1 MVFRR
6 LAPKIAIIGSVGM
19 AFGML
24 AGLAACRGGGNLND
38 FLGGGFLGQF
48 VGSGGT
54 NGGGG
59 GGGAD
64 NANDN
69 TDTDTGSGNRSDADP
84 CSLPQPQKFIRIS
97 MRNQAPDFIHY
108 FLALIAFVRSD
119 THPDGVVCEDDIGL
133 YTAFGYQQVVDGQS
147 QAFGNECIVGPA
159 LIYFHRSGQFR
170 SAGATINLA
179 SGIGP
184 AQGST
189 PTFDTFFTSAGAQ
202 VPVPNQILF
211 HNPGTGE
218 GAGLKVSR
226 GSPDPCANVIGL
238 LDPACQQD
246 AFYYVDEGD
255 LLAGSRGLG
264 QNSGRRIPAEIQ
276 GTACQCLGAGIP
288 FQVVAPS
295 NTAATA
301 TLCDEFVRGARIE
314 YVFFREDRT
323 PPFPQLVW
331 RVTDSGGQV
340 VHDFDSRAPVR

>member
-1 MVFRR
+1 MFFRR
-6 LAPKIAIIGSVGM
+6 TMTRLFLIGSISM
-19 AFGML
+19 AFGL
-24 AGLAACRGGGNLND
+24 AAGLIACRSGAALLDLIGSPIGA
-38 FLGGGFLGQF
+38 F

-54 NGGGG
+54 GGGG
-59 GGGAD
+59 TGGGD
-64 NANDN
+64 GGNDN
-69 TDTDTGSGNRSDADP
+69 DDVGDGSGGTRSDADP
-84 CSLPQPQKFIRIS
+84 CTLAQPQKFIRIS
-97 MRNQAPDFIHY
+97 MRNQSQDFIHY

-119 THPDGVVCEDDIGL
+119 THPDGVVCPDDIGL
-133 YTAFGYQQVVDGQS
+133 YTAFGYQQIGEGQT

-159 LIYFHRSGQFR
+159 LLYFHRSGQFR

-184 AQGST
+184 AQGTT
-189 PTFDTFFTSAGAQ
+189 PTFDTFFTAAGAQ

-218 GAGLKVSR
+218 GAGLIVSR
-226 GSPDPCANVIGL
+226 VSPDPCGNIIGI

-276 GTACQCLGAGIP
+276 GTGCQCLGAGIP

-295 NTAATA
+295 NTTASAA
-301 TLCDEFVRGARIE
+301 LCNEFLRGGRIE

-331 RVTDSGGQV
+331 RVTDASGQV
-340 VHDFDSRAPVR
+340 VHNFDSRAPL